1 MMSQEDNIESIM
13 PVPDDAAHQDMPF
26 LRENGV
32 TRAIDRFVGFIG
44 DVSSWIWL
52 ILLAVIIGNVVLRYV
67 FSQGMIELEEL
78 QWYLYAAA
86 WLIGLSYTFIADGH
100 VRVDVVSETLSK
112 RAQLWLETFGLLV
125 LFLPFICFV
134 LYHSWAFFHLS
145 WVTGE
150 TSTSANGLSARW
162 LIKGCLGF
170 SFGLLFLVGISR
182 LIKVVITL
190 VHGPLISDNGP
201 QK

>member
-1 MMSQEDNIESIM
+1 MSREEKIETIM
-13 PVPDDAAHQDMPF
+13 PVPDDAEHHDMPF
-26 LRENGV
+26 LRENCV
-32 TRAIDRFVGFIG
+32 TKTIDRIVRLIG
-44 DVSSWIWL
+44 DISSWIWL
-52 ILLAVIIGNVVLRYV
+52 VLLAVIIGNVILRYV

-86 WLIGLSYTFIADGH
+86 WLIGLSYTFIFDGH

-112 RAQLWLETFGLLV
+112 RAQLWLEAFGLIV

-145 WVTGE
+145 WITGE

-170 SFGLLFLVGISR
+170 SFGLLLLVGISR
-182 LIKVVITL
+182 LIKVIMTL
-190 VHGPLISDNGP
+190 IHGPLIAKEGSH
-201 QK
+201 

>member
-1 MMSQEDNIESIM
+1 MVQQKKIKITK
-13 PVPDDAAHQDMPF
+13 PLADDKVHYELPF
-26 LRENGV
+26 LRENRV
-32 TRAIDRFVGFIG
+32 TRAIDRFVGVIG

-52 ILLAVIIGNVVLRYV
+52 VLLAVIIGNVILRYV
-67 FSQGMIELEEL
+67 FNQGMIELEEL

-86 WLIGLSYTFIADGH
+86 WLIGLSYTFISDGH

-112 RAQLWLETFGLLV
+112 RTKLWVEGIGLLV
-125 LFLPFICFV
+125 LFLPFVCFV

-162 LIKGCLGF
+162 LVKGCLGF
-170 SFGLLFLVGISR
+170 SFGLLLLVGFSR
-182 LIKVVITL
+182 LIKVVNTL
-190 VHGPLISDNGP
+190 VFGQLNADVGS
-201 QK
+201 QR